1 MADTTAE
8 VSLMFGVFCVL
19 ILCSRLLMRTNH
31 RQEEEDEGKDPDDR
45 IQIDLKIVQSGDADE
60 IGNSVSS
67 AFVSEEF

>member
-1 MADTTAE
+1 
-8 VSLMFGVFCVL
+8 VVL
-19 ILCSRLLMRTNH
+19 TVKDECNGETMRENYPNID
-31 RQEEEDEGKDPDDR
+31 EEEDEGKEPDDR